1 MFFSIESLCKKF
13 WVFVLVYIG
22 IIRLF
27 LDGFL
32 MELVKVI
39 LCWYLVRLFF
49 LKLEVII
56 TNKNLYL

>member
-13 WVFVLVYIG
+13 WVFVLVYKG